1 MGSVVGREDP
11 RALAPSSELEGP
23 PGLGSVTQ
31 STDRPERV
39 EPDVDQGLEDT
50 LDWKHDKEGDT
61 EPFQMSSRSSCRIGS
76 LFQAGPEDSQ
86 KPVGMWFKEVGFSST

>member
-1 MGSVVGREDP
+1 MWTTGSVVEREDP

-31 STDRPERV
+31 STDRPQRV

-50 LDWKHDKEGDT
+50 LDWKRDKEGDT
-61 EPFQMSSRSSCRIGS
+61 EPPSDVQQVILQNWRLVPGW
-76 LFQAGPEDSQ
+76 P
-86 KPVGMWFKEVGFSST
+86 

>member
-61 EPFQMSSRSSCRIGS
+61 EPHSDVQQVHLAELEACSRLS
-76 LFQAGPEDSQ
+76 LRTARNQWVCGLRR
-86 KPVGMWFKEVGFSST
+86 